1 MFKYKKILKLNG
13 GKMAESKA
21 KVSEKYQ
28 VHIPKEIRKELRI
41 ERGDRLLFRTQG
53 ETLVV
58 EVEKLPKTPVANIV
72 GIAKGANLAELKSR
86 AAKKLVRHKLG
97 LK

>member
-1 MFKYKKILKLNG
+1 
-13 GKMAESKA
+13 MAETEA

-58 EVEKLPKTPVANIV
+58 EVEKSLKTPVANIV
-72 GIAKGANLAELKSR
+72 GIAKGAGLAELKSR
-86 AAKKLVRHKLG
+86 AAKKLVQHKLG